1 MDQFYVSNSVSAKG
15 ERGTLDLTP
24 GSVIEDS
31 LGSPSGDS
39 VNGMK
44 SGGIHG
50 TMHVTP
56 GLEVTYVSFETHSSQ
71 TSCGGLSRKVV
82 QIFSQEDL

>member
-1 MDQFYVSNSVSAKG
+1 MSDSISAKA
-15 ERGTLDLTP
+15 ECGTLDLTP

-44 SGGIHG
+44 SDGIHG
-50 TMHVTP
+50 TIHVTP
-56 GLEVTYVSFETHSSQ
+56 GLEFTYVSFETHSSQ

-82 QIFSQEDL
+82 LIFSQEDL